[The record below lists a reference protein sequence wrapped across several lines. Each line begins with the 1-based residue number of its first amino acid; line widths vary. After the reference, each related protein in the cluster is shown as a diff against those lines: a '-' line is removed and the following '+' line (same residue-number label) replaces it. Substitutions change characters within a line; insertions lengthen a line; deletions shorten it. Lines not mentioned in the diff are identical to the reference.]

1 MRRWAFTVVF
11 NRRHLA
17 FGEASGEL
25 GGELIVVSILP
36 HSISIQCI
44 AHIFY
49 DILYKVLIR
58 AAAQEEEK
66 RLT

>member
-1 MRRWAFTVVF
+1 MLCAAHFSVRQDGGRE
-11 NRRHLA
+11 L
-17 FGEASGEL
+17 SGEV

-36 HSISIQCI
+36 HIISIQCI
-44 AHIFY
+44 AYIFY